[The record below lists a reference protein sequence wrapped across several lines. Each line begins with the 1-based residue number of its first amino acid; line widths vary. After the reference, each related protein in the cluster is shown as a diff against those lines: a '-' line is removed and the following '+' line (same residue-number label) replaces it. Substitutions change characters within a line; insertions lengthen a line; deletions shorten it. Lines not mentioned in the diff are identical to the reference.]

1 MLITIDKLKALYSD
15 KDFSKYTNER
25 LEMKLGA
32 IETFIRNYTHNA
44 FINRNTITKCD
55 AVNGALYGYFQY
67 YNEGDTIMLYNS
79 GVNDGMYH
87 ITKKIDDT
95 HIEVNNTLYS
105 YENMRMAKIEYPLD
119 IIDGCVE
126 LLDYDLSY
134 RAQANKG
141 IASETISRHSVSYV
155 QSNANNTSNGYPIHL
170 LGFLKKYINWR
181 T

>member
-15 KDFSKYTNER
+15 KNFSMYKNER
-25 LEMKLGA
+25 LEMKLNA
-32 IETFIRNYTHNA
+32 IETFIREYTHNA
-44 FINRNTITKCD
+44 FINRNTINKCYAD
-55 AVNGALYGYFQY
+55 KGYLYGDFRYF
-67 YNEGDTIMLYNS
+67 NEGDTVMLYQS
-79 GVNDGMYH
+79 GINNGLYH
-87 ITKKIDDT
+87 IYTKIDDKT
-95 HIEVNNTLYS
+95 IELNSNVYDFS
-105 YENMRMAKIEYPLD
+105 EMKIAKVEYPLD
-119 IIDGCVE
+119 IIDGCIE
-126 LLDYDLSY
+126 LLDYDLNY